1 MIFKCTIRVCLCNVV
16 NEETRVFSSMETMF
30 RRGLE
35 GFLAIKDSERSSD
48 KEEFW
53 MRTIIIL
60 WRMENG
66 VRVWFLCDGAIDKNF
81 EKIDMSC
88 IAYSSSNNILQ
99 ECCKCSDGDSP
110 LLTEAVG
117 IALSCGWK
125 NVCFYSESKLV
136 IDYIM
141 TTSKQAVSYE
151 IYAPRDDW
159 SLQINFLFRQ
169 SVDLTINF
177 LVGKSYY
184 WWKFHSYSFRCKSL
198 SIYLINKFF
207 FSTKKGKKRNTR
219 VFWA

>member
-1 MIFKCTIRVCLCNVV
+1 MIFKCTVRVCLCNVV
-16 NEETRVFSSMETMF
+16 NEEIRVFSSMETMF

-66 VRVWFLCDGAIDKNF
+66 VRVRFLCGGAIDKNF

-125 NVCFYSESKLV
+125 NVCFYSESKVV
-136 IDYIM
+136 IDYINDNQ
-141 TTSKQAVSYE
+141 QASRCLWDLCPE
-151 IYAPRDDW
+151 RRLQPSNQL
-159 SLQINFLFRQ
+159 SLRQ

-198 SIYLINKFF
+198 SIYLITKKKI
-207 FSTKKGKKRNTR
+207 STKKGKKRNTR